1 LSVEELKQRL
11 VNKYK
16 EDSQEK
22 SNIDKKIVEMK
33 KVIDSYKKSISEVEK
48 EMKTNTN
55 NENAKAHESI
65 FQKDK
70 EYSNFIE
77 NFDEIKKNVINKT

>member
-1 LSVEELKQRL
+1 
-11 VNKYK
+11 
-16 EDSQEK
+16 
-22 SNIDKKIVEMK
+22 MK
-33 KVIDSYKKSISEVEK
+33 KAIDAVKKSASDIEK
-48 EMKTNTN
+48 EMNANTN

-77 NFDEIKKNVINKT
+77 NFDSLKKNVRLKYIFHP

>member
-1 LSVEELKQRL
+1 
-11 VNKYK
+11 
-16 EDSQEK
+16 
-22 SNIDKKIVEMK
+22 MK
-33 KVIDSYKKSISEVEK
+33 A
-48 EMKTNTN
+48 NTN

-77 NFDEIKKNVINKT
+77 NFDSIKKNVQLKF

>member
-1 LSVEELKQRL
+1 MKRIIETH
-11 VNKYK
+11 
-16 EDSQEK
+16 
-22 SNIDKKIVEMK
+22 KKAVADI
-33 KVIDSYKKSISEVEK
+33 EK
-48 EMKTNTN
+48 EMKNTSSN

-77 NFDEIKKNVINKT
+77 NFDEFKKNVLYELK

>member
-1 LSVEELKQRL
+1 
-11 VNKYK
+11 
-16 EDSQEK
+16 
-22 SNIDKKIVEMK
+22 MK
-33 KVIDSYKKSISEVEK
+33 KAIDAVKKAASEIEK
-48 EMKTNTN
+48 EMIANTN

-77 NFDEIKKNVINKT
+77 NFEVLKKNVKFIIYI

>member
-1 LSVEELKQRL
+1 
-11 VNKYK
+11 
-16 EDSQEK
+16 
-22 SNIDKKIVEMK
+22 MK
-33 KVIDSYKKSISEVEK
+33 RIIETLKKSVSDVEK
-48 EMKTNTN
+48 EMKNSSN

-77 NFDEIKKNVINKT
+77 NFEELKKNVRPKNNT

>member
-1 LSVEELKQRL
+1 LKQRL
-11 VNKYK
+11 QNKYK
-16 EDSQEK
+16 DDSNEK
-22 SNIDKKIVEMK
+22 KNIDKKIIDMK
-33 KVIDSYKKSISEVEK
+33 KAIDAIKKSASEIEK
-48 EMKTNTN
+48 EMNANSN

-77 NFDEIKKNVINKT
+77 NFDNIKKNVRFI

>member
-1 LSVEELKQRL
+1 V
-11 VNKYK
+11 
-16 EDSQEK
+16 
-22 SNIDKKIVEMK
+22 NIDKKIGDMK
-33 KVIDSYKKSISEVEK
+33 RIIETLKKSVSDVEK
-48 EMKTNTN
+48 EMKNSSN

-77 NFDEIKKNVINKT
+77 NFEELKKNVRPKNNT